1 MIALTQKVLY
11 TVNMCTVYG
20 NNRFLVIDDNDHD
33 GTIYIH
39 VSHKNPSPGKQRDSL
54 EVLGFQ
60 IFVKFHSIFLHIF
73 RSDVYRYVPYTCTQV
88 CHVCTCTVPV
98 LYGTTVH
105 THNDSQQG
113 GCITSQF
120 FFYV

>member
-60 IFVKFHSIFLHIF
+60 IFVISINFSSHLPVK
-73 RSDVYRYVPYTCTQV
+73 SDVHMYHR
-88 CHVCTCTVPV
+88 
-98 LYGTTVH
+98 VH
-105 THNDSQQG
+105 THIMTRAGWVYYKS
-113 GCITSQF
+113 I